1 MRRQTADIYVF
12 DGSPALRQERDE
24 LIAELSAWAEAKL
37 KAGIR
42 PVPLARA
49 LLDVSH
55 LAGGRGEAGE
65 AFVQAFS
72 LQAQPKPFI
81 PGFETIG
88 QARAAGRKFT
98 AKANGMPGCEDR
110 DFHVVQ
116 NEHGRWHFEEGKA
129 PKTTSPDAL

>member
-1 MRRQTADIYVF
+1 MRRETADIYVF
-12 DGSPALRQERDE
+12 NGSPAIRQERDE
-24 LIAELSAWAEAKL
+24 LIAELKAWAEAKL
-37 KAGIR
+37 QAGIR

-65 AFVQAFS
+65 AFVRTHS
-72 LQAQPKPFI
+72 LQAQLKPFT

-88 QARAAGRKFT
+88 QARAAGRKFYAGT
-98 AKANGMPGCEDR
+98 DGRAGREDR

-116 NEHGRWHFEEGKA
+116 NEHGRWQFAEDRA
-129 PKTTSPDAL
+129 PRRTP